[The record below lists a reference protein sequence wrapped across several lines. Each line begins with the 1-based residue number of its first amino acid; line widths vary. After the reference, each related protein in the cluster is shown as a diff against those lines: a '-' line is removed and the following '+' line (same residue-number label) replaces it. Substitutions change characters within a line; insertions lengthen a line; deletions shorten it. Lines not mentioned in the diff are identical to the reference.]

1 MKTDNRESITL
12 RIAADSGINKTD
24 NLHAYVVDASGNIL
38 EVASFDGLEAHL
50 KTPAQAIKG
59 SSKIYIAPGVPKGTE
74 ASMFNERD
82 LQKAGAY
89 QVVKTLSDRK
99 YIDITRIPVGALKPW
114 FWGNCLISG
123 NLTKDFV
130 IDGQTKTFPVCNAR
144 VHICEVE
151 TELVLPHIPIYYRR
165 IPDWIIEEISQ
176 KFKEVIQ
183 QVPQL
188 GPIGPVGPIGPF
200 PPDPYRQ
207 AARQGIGAEV
217 LRTQKMNV
225 PLNSLRTSAPLQE
238 TLKLQSLPLLPE
250 EVTMAMMSGS
260 AHTVRQ
266 ALYDYHDILYPYIC
280 LWPWIWPWI
289 YTWDEDTIVYTDCNG
304 HFELWE
310 NTLTED
316 GPLNLYFWVEVN
328 INGQWVTVYK
338 PALPCHT
345 YWNYDC
351 GSVVSIKITDSR
363 VLPCNCDDQ
372 AVGEI
377 VWFQSIGWSATA
389 LHIEQNDANLVNVQ
403 GVNMRNVGCTD
414 IIDSHRISPFGSR
427 LNFKLVFGDG
437 LPTTNITHYR
447 WKKTRIKDANLNNI
461 VSPTT
466 TVISGKVTRDYYV
479 ITGTPGHMHIET
491 HSITLGADGTGE
503 NIGYKIPHWD
513 IYQEP
518 LVPAADK
525 LLSIQW
531 VTTYLWSA
539 SLDSH
544 SLEDGLYRFDLE
556 LLHLDGSGNFQVV
569 SVPKQVF
576 QVSDYLNSGD
586 SVDAPDYDLRLDG
599 GNPAN
604 ALSLS
609 FKARIDNAPCVADI
623 QDVML
628 TDGAGHLVLQGG
640 QPVKSGK
647 CGFIQYTSLAQGVRI
662 SYIASH
668 PRNFATFS
676 FSVIKGNNTES
687 TGVAANGYVISGVGG
702 FALTAGVFT
711 RDVPITQLLGTC
723 PGQAALSENLY
734 VAALAVDGTYRLYN
748 DGSEVYDASDVNAF
762 AVSNS

>member
-1 MKTDNRESITL
+1 MRTDTNGSIVI
-12 RIAADSGINKTD
+12 RISADSGIKKTD
-24 NLHAYVVDASGNIL
+24 NLHVFVTDNSGRIIEAS
-38 EVASFDGLEAHL
+38 SFDGLEARL
-50 KTPAQAIKG
+50 KTPAPTLKG
-59 SSKIYIAPGVPKGTE
+59 GAKIFIAPGLPKGTE
-74 ASMFNERD
+74 ASSFNERD
-82 LQKAGAY
+82 LRKAGAY
-89 QVVKTLSDRK
+89 QVTKAFTDRTF
-99 YIDITRIPVGALKPW
+99 IDVSRIPSGALKPW

-123 NLTKDFV
+123 NITKDFF
-130 IDGQTKTFPVCNAR
+130 IDGQWKTLPVCNAR

-151 TELVLPHIPIYYRR
+151 TELVLPHIPIYYRQ
-165 IPDWIIEEISQ
+165 IPDWIIQEISD
-176 KFKEVIQ
+176 KFREVIKV
-183 QVPQL
+183 VP
-188 GPIGPVGPIGPF
+188 PF

-207 AARQGIGAEV
+207 SAASELA
-217 LRTQKMNV
+217 RTQSSGKTAGREIARMQKMNV
-225 PLNSLRTSAPLQE
+225 PLNSLRASEPLQE
-238 TLKLQSLPLLPE
+238 SLRLQALPPLPE
-250 EVTMAMMSGS
+250 EVAMAMSSGS
-260 AHTVRQ
+260 VSAVRS

-289 YTWDEDTIVYTDCNG
+289 YTYDEETIVYTDCNG

-310 NTLTED
+310 NTLLED

-351 GSVVSIKITDSR
+351 GSVISIKITDPR
-363 VLPCNCDDQ
+363 VMPCNCDDQ

-377 VWFQSIGWSATA
+377 VWFKSIGWNATA
-389 LHIEQNDANLVNVQ
+389 LHIEQNDLNTVNVQ

-414 IIDSHRISPFGSR
+414 IIDAHRISPFGSR
-427 LNFKLVFGDG
+427 LNFRLLFGDG
-437 LPTTNITHYR
+437 LPTNTITHYR
-447 WKKTRIKDANLNNI
+447 WKKTRIKDENLNDILN
-461 VSPTT
+461 PPT
-466 TVISGKVTRDYYV
+466 TVINGAVSKDYYV
-479 ITGTPGHMHIET
+479 ITQVAGHFHFET
-491 HSITLGADGTGE
+491 HSVTLGADGAGE

-525 LLSIQW
+525 ALTIQW
-531 VTTYLWSA
+531 TSPDFWSA

-544 SLEDGLYRFDLE
+544 SLQDGLYRFDLE
-556 LLHLDGSGNFQVV
+556 LLHLDNNGVFQVV

-576 QVSDYLNSGD
+576 QVSDYNNTGN
-586 SVDAPDYDLRLDG
+586 SVDAPNYDLRLDG
-599 GNPAN
+599 GNLNN

-609 FKARIDNAPCVADI
+609 FKVRIDNAPCVADI
-623 QDVML
+623 QDVLL
-628 TDGAGHLVLQGG
+628 TDGAGNLVYQNG

-647 CGFIQYTSLAQGVRI
+647 CGFIQYTNLAQGVRI

-687 TGVAANGYVISGVGG
+687 TGVAANGYVISGVDG
-702 FALTAGVFT
+702 FALSGGVFT
-711 RDVPITQLLGTC
+711 QDVPIQQLLGTC

-734 VAALAVDGTYRLYN
+734 VAALATDGTYRLYN

-762 AVSNS
+762 AVSNV